1 MYEILAHNG
10 QRYVKRRK
18 LSGDVLEKGVEFF
31 QYLTETLETN
41 LVYVMKSSLEIVLY
55 CTTLESLEQLWSDYL
70 SGHLNKVA
78 ERLLMTDEIKRKL
91 NLETVR
97 FKTTIR
103 KENYLMC
110 KKALMEM
117 SGER

>member
-10 QRYVKRRK
+10 RWYVKHRK
-18 LSGDVLEKGVEFF
+18 LPPDALEKGVEFF
-31 QYLTETLETN
+31 EYLIKTLKMN
-41 LVYVMKSSLEIVLY
+41 LVYVIKSSLEIVLY
-55 CTTLESLEQLWSDYL
+55 CSTLESLEQLWSDYL
-70 SGHLNKVA
+70 SGHLNTVA
-78 ERLLMTDEIKRKL
+78 ERLLVTDEIKRKL
-91 NLETVR
+91 NLQTVR
-97 FKTTIR
+97 FKTTIE